1 MCVTYSIAKR
11 WNIEL
16 DILIVEEEN
25 SIFPDPLKFN

>member
-16 DILIVEEEN
+16 DILIVEEGN
-25 SIFPDPLKFN
+25 SIFPHPLKFN